1 MNLKDPYAV
10 KQLVDAAGQL
20 HASRLY
26 ERFSD
31 HDCFLVRMPKLD
43 DPALAVLMGYGGETF
58 GLNLFLGPDAVESY
72 RVLFESGG
80 APSRRALQQMRMVGY
95 QMSSAYDLTHDAKRW
110 LKKAKAKPAGG
121 KLYPDPMS
129 LEPGKVPR
137 VMLKDDE
144 TKLLLSAARGILKAT
159 EDKAFAPNGI
169 APDGRVLCLALNGP
183 YDLPEVSIGWHAVAQ
198 TDQLAKPPAS
208 ATSQSDPATARF
220 DLSGLSRSGD
230 NWLVT
235 LMPAPGHIEG
245 DERQPYM
252 LVVCSEQS
260 LSLYPTLLMQTE
272 PEDVVQALAA
282 LMRGDASGEG
292 QEPVGMADVLTPPSP
307 GLPDRLILDGA
318 ALLDAVA
325 QSFEPL
331 GIQCMDGSK
340 GPGMKRMLDDLEEA
354 FEEIFDQT
362 NDDSDWPS
370 PEEAATTPDAG
381 DLQGW
386 KRVDGWLKDMVY
398 AGFENDERFWGARAL
413 TRYFGRNADPE
424 RLLSKYRQQMI
435 VDSYALWF
443 TFDYRSARNRPTL
456 AEQWLDD
463 PSVPDVIKPLI
474 TAIQAQ
480 SPGLYRVEEIDEE
493 AGKITLAD
501 LFTGGIE
508 IATDF
513 ALSTCVEPGWVL
525 AGRLVPVGDFRFFY
539 AGGPLATAADITEM
553 LDYLRPAHN
562 TPSPD
567 FFREQPHRLGHLWDV
582 LDLHRSQQ
590 RNLFNSDGDEL
601 LFHEATLEC
610 RNRNALERELAN
622 LPGWEPDGDSP
633 DDWVWLRPG
642 HRVPDVENPDA
653 KMFETHT
660 QGPGGTATVLAQLE
674 VHDEHLTLHTNS
686 RERLDRACAD
696 LTAARGVKL
705 QSIQTHAPGDP
716 TSADHD
722 DVSDEPIEL
731 EPEDIEAMRDYLSRY
746 YRQWLDQPIPAL
758 DDQTPR
764 QAATQPGL
772 RSQLAAMIRAMPDP
786 ADLGTTGITLNAPR
800 QMLLSELGLDDE
812 SSH

>member
-1 MNLKDPYAV
+1 MSIKDPYAV
-10 KQLVDAAGQL
+10 KQLVAAAGEL

-31 HDCFLVRMPKLD
+31 HDCFLIRMPKLD
-43 DPALAVLMGYGGETF
+43 DSALAVLMGNSGETF
-58 GLNLFLGPDAVESY
+58 GLNLFLGSDAVESY

-110 LKKAKAKPAGG
+110 LKKAKAKPAGD

-129 LEPGKVPR
+129 LEPSKLPR
-137 VMLKDDE
+137 VMLKDHE
-144 TKLLLSAARGILKAT
+144 TKLLLGAVRGILKAA
-159 EDKAFAPNGI
+159 EEKAFAPNGI
-169 APDGRVLCLALNGP
+169 APDGHVLCLTLTGP
-183 YDLPEVSIGWHAVAQ
+183 NDRPDVSMDWQTVTQ
-198 TDQLAKPPAS
+198 TDPPANS
-208 ATSQSDPATARF
+208 ADATTNDNAPVPARF
-220 DLSGLSRSGD
+220 DLSDLSSSDD

-235 LMPAPGHIEG
+235 LMPVPGSIEG
-245 DERQPYM
+245 DDRQPFM

-260 LSLYPTLLMQTE
+260 NGFHPALLMQTE
-272 PEDVVQALAA
+272 PADIVQALAEM
-282 LMRGDASGEG
+282 MRGESGG
-292 QEPVGMADVLTPPSP
+292 LGGNTKPGAGGLVPPPVG
-307 GLPDRLILDGA
+307 LPERLILDGRSLHDTA
-318 ALLDAVA
+318 ASA
-325 QSFEPL
+325 FEPL
-331 GIQCMDGSK
+331 GIECVNGAAS
-340 GPGMKRMLDDLEEA
+340 PGLKMMLDDLDEI
-354 FEEIFDQT
+354 FEETFDAFDEEDNAFAPADAT
-362 NDDSDWPS
+362 A
-370 PEEAATTPDAG
+370 PEADN
-381 DLQGW
+381 LHGW

-424 RLLSKYRQQMI
+424 RLLNKYRQQMI
-435 VDSYALWF
+435 IDSYALWF
-443 TFDYRSARNRPTL
+443 TFDYRSTRNRPTL

-474 TAIQAQ
+474 TAIQSQ
-480 SPGLYRVEEIDEE
+480 SPGLYRVEEIDDE
-493 AGKITLAD
+493 AGKITFAD

-513 ALSTCVEPGWVL
+513 ALLTCVEPGWVL

-539 AGGPLATAADITEM
+539 AGGPLATATDITEM

-562 TPSPD
+562 TPSSD
-567 FFREQPHRLGHLWDV
+567 FFRDQPHRLGHLWDV
-582 LDLHRSQQ
+582 LDLHRSQP
-590 RNLFNSDGDEL
+590 RNLFNSDGDEM

-610 RNRNALERELAN
+610 RSRNALERKLAK

-642 HRVPDVENPDA
+642 HRVPASQDPDA
-653 KMFETHT
+653 KIFETHT
-660 QGPGGTATVLAQLE
+660 QGPGGMATVLAQLE

-686 RERLDRACAD
+686 RERFDLACAD
-696 LTAARGVKL
+696 LTAVRGVKFH
-705 QSIQTHAPGDP
+705 SVQTHAPGDP

-722 DVSDEPIEL
+722 DVSNEPIEL
-731 EPEDIEAMRDYLSRY
+731 ETEDIEAMRDYLARY

-772 RSQLAAMIRAMPDP
+772 RNQLAAMIRAMPDP
-786 ADLGTTGITLNAPR
+786 ADLSTTGIALNAPR
-800 QMLLSELGLDDE
+800 QMLLSELGLEDE